1 MKDSALPVTAFE
13 KLPPEKTAGK
23 FPTGVLFKKE
33 ASEYCEIY
41 YGMVDRIRK
50 ASEGR
55 A

>member
-1 MKDSALPVTAFE
+1 MKDNALPITAFD

-33 ASEYCEIY
+33 APEYCDTY
-41 YGMVDRIRK
+41 YGLVERLRAPK
-50 ASEGR
+50 EGR